1 MYSRNGHIIQSM
13 RRPCLVH
20 VEVRSATQSKDRRK
34 YLGVI
39 CEPVDVRA
47 PLTMYLKLFQ
57 QHRHARERESERVR
71 ETTTR
76 HRNKIKCNF
85 YYAQWFLLPAL
96 SFYKFFAHCPCLVLS
111 CLIFVYGMSSRYDFV
126 CVCVCMCL
134 SWACHNSHTHPDT
147 HTTWTGALAF
157 CYIFAFYGF
166 FIDLIIMLLLV
177 FDRGRRKVFLGST
190 QRN

>member
-1 MYSRNGHIIQSM
+1 MCVYSRNGHIIQSM

-126 CVCVCMCL
+126 CVCVCPGHATIATL
-134 SWACHNSHTHPDT
+134 TLT
-147 HTTWTGALAF
+147 HTRLGQAAWPFAIFSLFMAF
-157 CYIFAFYGF
+157 
-166 FIDLIIMLLLV
+166 LLTRLLCCCL
-177 FDRGRRKVFLGST
+177 FST
-190 QRN
+190 VAGEKFS

>member
-1 MYSRNGHIIQSM
+1 M
-13 RRPCLVH
+13 RQCQCLVH

-47 PLTMYLKLFQ
+47 PLTMYLKMFQ
-57 QHRHARERESERVR
+57 QQEGERER

-76 HRNKIKCNF
+76 QRNKIKCNF

-111 CLIFVYGMSSRYDFV
+111 CLIFVYGMSSRYDCVFL
-126 CVCVCMCL
+126 CVCVCL
-134 SWACHNSHTHPDT
+134 SWACHNSRTHPDT
-147 HTTWTGALAF
+147 HTHTTWTWLAPWPFAIFSLFMAFLLTRLLCCCLFSTVAGEKF
-157 CYIFAFYGF
+157 C
-166 FIDLIIMLLLV
+166 
-177 FDRGRRKVFLGST
+177 LGST

>member
-1 MYSRNGHIIQSM
+1 MCSRNGHIIQSM
-13 RRPCLVH
+13 RQCQCLVH

-47 PLTMYLKLFQ
+47 PLTMYLKMFQ
-57 QHRHARERESERVR
+57 QQEGERER

-76 HRNKIKCNF
+76 QRNKIKCNF

-111 CLIFVYGMSSRYDFV
+111 CLIFVYGMSSRYDCVPV
-126 CVCVCMCL
+126 CVCV
-134 SWACHNSHTHPDT
+134 
-147 HTTWTGALAF
+147 F
-157 CYIFAFYGF
+157 
-166 FIDLIIMLLLV
+166 V
-177 FDRGRRKVFLGST
+177 LGMP
-190 QRN
+190 Q